1 MVRNIANFLV
11 LSAILLTV
19 HPILL
24 AGTLEKRD
32 EAGPVAL
39 LKQEQEEVREKQQNE
54 IADLMDKISA
64 METEIQKLDSRIDE
78 IKGTKEMPGS
88 MLDKMHELVKKKEQ
102 LREELTAGKTK
113 LT

>member
-32 EAGPVAL
+32 EAGPVGL
-39 LKQEQEEVREKQQNE
+39 LKQEQEEAREKQQSD
-54 IADLMDKISA
+54 IADLMD
-64 METEIQKLDSRIDE
+64 EINSLPVITASRVSS
-78 IKGTKEMPGS
+78 KRNS
-88 MLDKMHELVKKKEQ
+88 
-102 LREELTAGKTK
+102 
-113 LT
+113 